1 MKSVILLVGLVCC
14 SFLAFGQEEDD
25 YYKKPSQRVDVKNN
39 AYPNLDRKSVNMYV
53 GVEGGMEVNQS
64 TLINNLDGLI
74 GKLKGKD
81 LYWGIVLGYNMNDTW
96 SIETGYY
103 KNPSYVIQSLSSGR
117 SYPYIYRL
125 GTALHTI
132 PIRYKRKIL
141 TIDPI
146 TKNATIHV
154 GVGVLLSPGAADKKI
169 GQRIFTG
176 YSLNPQ
182 NPKDTMKL
190 QITSEAFLSKRAIAQ
205 AEFQVELHGRVSNS
219 LSIVVF
225 ARGNV
230 APKGLV
236 RSDINYTV
244 NQALI
249 DKAQQLTNGISFNFG
264 LVFRYNIMRSYK
276 YIDKENTD

>member
-1 MKSVILLVGLVCC
+1 MKSVILLLSFVCC
-14 SFLAFGQEEDD
+14 SFLAFGQEDD
-25 YYKKPSQRVDVKNN
+25 EYYQKPSQRVDVKNS
-39 AYPNLDRKSVNMYV
+39 AYPNLDRKSVNMYI
-53 GVEGGMEVNQS
+53 GVEGGMEANQS

-74 GKLKGKD
+74 GKQKSKD
-81 LYWGIVLGYNMNDTW
+81 LYWGIVLGYNMNDVW

-117 SYPYIYRL
+117 SFPYIYRL
-125 GTALHTI
+125 GTSLQTI

-146 TKNATIHV
+146 TKNATLHV
-154 GVGVLLSPGAADKKI
+154 GVGVLLSPDAGNKKV
-169 GQRIFTG
+169 GQRIFNG
-176 YSLNPQ
+176 ISFDPQ

-190 QITSEAFLSKRAIAQ
+190 QITSEAFLNKSAVAQ

-236 RSDINYTV
+236 RSDIKYTV

-276 YIDKENTD
+276 YRDKENEE